1 MNAKIALAAAFL
13 AASATPALA
22 APWMA
27 IDASP
32 NIMVMVDRGS
42 IERYG
47 AVRTARTLW
56 IVKGRPPSVATL
68 RLYCDMNKFEDAG
81 QQPVNSDMSLAPMV
95 PGSSRTNDAPAGS
108 IGAAILANVC
118 QDRLVNTSAGWT
130 RPDLK
135 SAIEAARASGYT
147 PAWP

>member
-1 MNAKIALAAAFL
+1 MKFKIALAAAGL
-13 AASATPALA
+13 ATFATPALA

-27 IDASP
+27 VDASP

-47 AVRTARTLW
+47 AVRIARTLW
-56 IVKGRPPSVATL
+56 IVKGRPPSIATL
-68 RLYCDMNKFEDAG
+68 RLYCDMAKFEDAG
-81 QQPVNSDMSLAPMV
+81 QQPVNADLSLAPMI

-118 QDRLVNTSAGWT
+118 QDRLVNASAGWT

-135 SAIEAARASGYT
+135 SAIDAAKASGYT